1 MKYFAST
8 GTFNNLYKVSK
19 SLKNKQ
25 TFFAGNFLVSAVVQ
39 SCLSK
44 LVLNGR

>member
-19 SLKNKQ
+19 SLKINRL
-25 TFFAGNFLVSAVVQ
+25 FLQVIFWF
-39 SCLSK
+39 LFE
-44 LVLNGR
+44 VLQ